1 MFDELADTHDLSRCS
16 ELLLDGVE
24 GFDGGLGTVGA
35 EEVPGVEAG
44 EVLQGTQDL
53 VTTDCLLL
61 EPYSYKPFWT
71 DSESRLLSLESRTS
85 GRDKAQVMRQR
96 RVVDNS
102 VCNHFRRSVLYYD
115 ITIMLEFLV
124 VD

>member
-1 MFDELADTHDLSRCS
+1 MLDELADTHDLSRCS

-53 VTTDCLLL
+53 VTTNCLLL
-61 EPYSYKPFWT
+61 EPGSL
-71 DSESRLLSLESRTS
+71 RALLERQRVPSWSLEYH
-85 GRDKAQVMRQR
+85 VP
-96 RVVDNS
+96 VVETK
-102 VCNHFRRSVLYYD
+102 RK
-115 ITIMLEFLV
+115 
-124 VD
+124 